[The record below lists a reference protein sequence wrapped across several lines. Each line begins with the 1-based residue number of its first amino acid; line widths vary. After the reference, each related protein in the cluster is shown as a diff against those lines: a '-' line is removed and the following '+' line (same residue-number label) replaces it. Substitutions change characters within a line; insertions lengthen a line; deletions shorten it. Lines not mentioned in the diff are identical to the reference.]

1 MELVIPDGQQVHI
14 AIGNPPLL
22 ALPSEAPAAPAAPA
36 TPRRGHPYVKGLLAL
51 VLLVG
56 AFEAGRRLP
65 PAGESV
71 APARAALATRDALP
85 SPADQAPVPGRPSS
99 LDLTPPN
106 RPATPA
112 QVPPS
117 FAEQLRQPPTI
128 LPPTGRPASGNPGG
142 PAGTPGSAPA
152 NAFGLHE

>member
-1 MELVIPDGQQVHI
+1 MELVIPDGALVHI

-22 ALPSEAPAAPAAPA
+22 ALPSEAPAAPALPPA
-36 TPRRGHPYVKGLLAL
+36 PRRGHPYLKGLLAL

-65 PAGESV
+65 PSGEGV

-85 SPADQAPVPGRPSS
+85 PSADQALLPGRPSS
-99 LDLTPPN
+99 FEPTPPN
-106 RPATPA
+106 RAAAPA

-128 LPPTGRPASGNPGG
+128 LPPPGRSTSGNPGG
-142 PAGTPGSAPA
+142 PAGTTGSAPG